1 MVRLPKKHIFVCENS
16 RDASDGRPS
25 CGARGGKQ
33 IRAALKV
40 KLAEAGLHKE
50 YRINRAGC
58 LGQCEHGPNVVIY
71 PQGIWYGGV
80 RVEDIDEIID
90 ESILNE
96 RVIERLQ
103 LKETVETVPT
113 EEQPND

>member
-1 MVRLPKKHIFVCENS
+1 MLPKKHIFVCENQRPEGS
-16 RDASDGRPS
+16 ERPS

-33 IRAALKV
+33 IRAALKI
-40 KLAEAGLHKE
+40 KLAEAGLHKQ

-96 RVIERLQ
+96 RIIERLQ
-103 LKETVETVPT
+103 LKETVDAVLASDNFHE
-113 EEQPND
+113 

>member
-1 MVRLPKKHIFVCENS
+1 MVKLPQKHIFVCENHRS
-16 RDASDGRPS
+16 EGSGRPS

-40 KLAEAGLHKE
+40 KLAEADLHKE

-80 RVEDIDEIID
+80 RVDDIDEIID

-103 LKETVETVPT
+103 LKATVETALFSDNRH
-113 EEQPND
+113 E